1 MTDKLNLVQKLAA
14 VGMEISGVDKAGENK
29 SKDGKINYK
38 YVKAADVAKEIRQK
52 LFTRNI
58 ILTIDEKEITTQ
70 GSVKTYSGGE
80 LPLVC
85 VKSDFTFHDGDSSD
99 KLTISA
105 YGIAM
110 DSGDKAIYKAKTG
123 ALKYVLRGIA
133 LIPDEKD
140 DPEHDVDPEQVNT
153 AIAEA
158 EARFTERDEAQQRIA
173 PFQKKALEDAYKSH
187 GWPPAQVAIVLDQT
201 NTYVQLEEVQKQHF
215 QALLKAFSS
224 PPPVPQ
230 DLVPALQRSVESAF
244 ASKSMVAGGVR
255 VPINQGLCDVCG
267 SKIVPAGVSKKTG
280 KKYGSFC
287 SNDKCTTHK
296 RNRPTESEQ
305 LVDAELVYEQEDRY
319 GRE

>member
-1 MTDKLNLVQKLAA
+1 MEEKLNLVQKLAA
-14 VGMEISGVDKAGENK
+14 VGMEISAVEKMGENK
-29 SKDGKINYK
+29 SKDGKVNYK
-38 YVKAADVAKEIRQK
+38 YVKAADVAKQIRTK

-85 VKSDFTFHDGDSSD
+85 VKSDFTFHDGDSQD

-140 DPEHDVDPEQVNT
+140 DPEHDIDPEQVN
-153 AIAEA
+153 ADIAEA
-158 EARFTERDEAQQRIA
+158 EARFALRDEAQQRITA
-173 PFQKKALEDAYKSH
+173 FQIKALEDAYKSH
-187 GWPPAQVAIVLDQT
+187 GWPPSAVAVVLDQT

-215 QALLKAFSS
+215 QQLLKTFNN
-224 PPPVPQ
+224 PPPVPL
-230 DLVPALQRSVESAF
+230 DLVPVLQRSVEVAKT
-244 ASKSMVAGGVR
+244 SKSMVAGGVT
-255 VPINQGLCDVCG
+255 VNQGLCESCG
-267 SKIVPAGVSKKTG
+267 SKVVPAGVSKKTG
-280 KKYGSFC
+280 KPYPAFC
-287 SNDKCTTHK
+287 SNVDCFSRKK
-296 RNRPTESEQ
+296 SRKSEEN
-305 LVDAELVYEQEDRY
+305 LHEDY
-319 GRE
+319 VPFQ